1 MTSHAIQ
8 ASLVVLLGAVVLT
21 PLIWRIIHRR
31 FDPFEPIV
39 LFVLAFGVM
48 FVVRPA
54 AMLVRDDFSYQTSL
68 TVLDVSA
75 TFTEM
80 LLIALLAAGAFV
92 LGYSLP
98 ATARLRRRK
107 PRNDRVD
114 PTILALMAASVA
126 CVAILAFAGVL
137 AAADGPETLLL
148 FLKGRSPELA
158 EATEEASLYPWSA
171 SLMLVPATVAIVF
184 AALQTRKLLFVLASV
199 FLSSLVLLRTVP
211 GGDRIALLPF
221 LGGLFVLFYLRR
233 STRPSNFTLI
243 AVAIGALIASTFLS
257 DLRGRSD
264 RGESVR
270 DTVVNIVSDPSR
282 LARPFVTGPDSEM
295 APTFAA
301 ALAVIPEELPHTYGR
316 VVFEDLVVRPIPRPL
331 WPGKPSPPRADLL
344 SHVWPQEY
352 ARGSINAEFSVLL
365 YFYWD
370 FGVAGVLVGLGAYG
384 FAARSLYEYLRKNAT
399 SPLVQALYALTVWF
413 VVIALRDSPVDTL
426 IRALFLIAPVV
437 LIFSV
442 AARAARRTTGPS
454 VSAESRVVA

>member
-1 MTSHAIQ
+1 LLTSHAIQ
-8 ASLVVLLGAVVLT
+8 AGLVVLLGAIVLT
-21 PLIWRIIHRR
+21 PLIRRIIHRR

-39 LFVLAFGVM
+39 LFALAFGVM

-54 AMLVRDDFSYQTSL
+54 AMLVRDDLSYETSL

-98 ATARLRRRK
+98 ATARRRR
-107 PRNDRVD
+107 NDHVD
-114 PTILALMAASVA
+114 PTTLGLAAASVA

-137 AAADGPETLLL
+137 AAANGPETLLL

-158 EATEEASLYPWSA
+158 QATENASLYPWAA
-171 SLMLVPATVAIVF
+171 SLMLVPATIAIVF
-184 AALQTRKLLFVLASV
+184 TALQTRKLLFVLASV

-221 LGGLFVLFYLRR
+221 LGALFVLFYLRR
-233 STRPSNFTLI
+233 SARPSNLTLI
-243 AVAIGALIASTFLS
+243 AVAAGALIGSTFLS
-257 DLRGRSD
+257 DLRGRSS

-270 DTVVNIVSDPSR
+270 DTVVNIASDPSR
-282 LARPFVTGPDSEM
+282 LARPLTTGPDSEM

-301 ALAVIPEELPHTYGR
+301 ALAVIPEELPHRYGR
-316 VVFEDLVVRPIPRPL
+316 VVFGDLVARPIPRPL
-331 WPGKPSPPRADLL
+331 WPGKPSPPRDDLL
-344 SHVWPQEY
+344 SHVWPREY

-370 FGVAGVLVGLGAYG
+370 FGVVGVLVGLGAYG
-384 FAARSLYEYLRKNAT
+384 FTARYLYEYLRNNPT
-399 SPLVQALYALTVWF
+399 SPHVQALYALAVWF
-413 VVIALRDSPVDTL
+413 VIIALRDSPVDTL

-437 LIFSV
+437 LIFSI
-442 AARAARRTTGPS
+442 AARAARRTSGS
-454 VSAESRVVA
+454 VSAGTRVAA